1 MGSLATIKWKI
12 VREAKAENGKSLGAW
27 SAEDL
32 KLEIWNLRGLVYPDI
47 SRRRREALW
56 DGHRRQ
62 LASNTS

>member
-1 MGSLATIKWKI
+1 MGRLGGD
-12 VREAKAENGKSLGAW
+12 AKVESEKSFGAW

-47 SRRRREALW
+47 SRGRLEALW